1 MHKYANKRIIKT
13 TKKVHETGEGKT
25 MTKQKKV
32 TVFYTEYNSRLQMKK
47 NRQRTI
53 WVSAEMADTWDWSGI
68 EKSFLGTRRG
78 DCFSDSI
85 LKVNK
90 IKIGR
95 AILQG

>member
-1 MHKYANKRIIKT
+1 
-13 TKKVHETGEGKT
+13 

-53 WVSAEMADTWDWSGI
+53 WVPAEMADTWDWSGI

-78 DCFSDSI
+78 EYFSDSI